1 LESKAL
7 IRAVFYFNSV
17 NSHFNA
23 DQDKEIVIMGKKTE
37 SPKPATKTISTD
49 SDQTETVKKFSEITL
64 NERLNLLFS
73 DLIDVMDIAM
83 WELDLN
89 YRVVASNKR
98 AKEIYGDDV
107 IGNFCYYAAAKQDKI
122 CRKCPAKMVYNGYES
137 GRSEHQRTDT
147 SGKKIYVDHIATP
160 IKNNDGQ
167 LTGCLV
173 VIIDITDRKL
183 METELKKHRKALEK
197 TISERTRDL
206 KYSEEKYRRL
216 YNESKKAEAVY
227 CSLINSSADAIVL
240 YDLEGRTQYVSS
252 AFTKLFGWSLDEL
265 KGKRIDYVPEAE
277 LEKTTA
283 HINNVIQRGIS
294 CQGFESKRYKKDGR
308 LVDVS
313 ISASAYNDHEGK
325 VSGLLAI
332 LRDISE
338 KKRLEAQVCHSQ
350 KMEAIGT
357 LASGIAH
364 DFNNILSIILGNS
377 ELALYG
383 LPKSTPLYSFLE
395 EIRIA
400 SLRAKDVVKQLLS
413 FSRKSEENR
422 HPINIVPVIDESLKL
437 LRSSVSAHIEFRQN
451 ISRNS
456 YTILA
461 EPTQIHQVMIN
472 LCTNAVH
479 AMEKT
484 GGYLDITLENIEIYS
499 EKRELYPELKAG
511 KYLKLSVS
519 DNGHGIAPGH
529 LDRIFEPYFT
539 TKDIGKGSGMGLA
552 IVHGIIKNHEGVIK
566 VRSTLD
572 QGTTF
577 DIFFP
582 AIGAREKV
590 QSDIKQNYPTGNES
604 ILIVDDD
611 ELILK
616 MGKKILTYLGYRVET
631 FTSPLYALEQF
642 ITAPERFDLVIA
654 DMAMPKMTGD
664 KFIRELLKIKPD
676 LPAIICTGY
685 SELLDENKA
694 MEMGIKSF
702 LMKPIDMH
710 EMAVAVKEALNYKKN
725 YTEFLIP
732 V

>member
-1 LESKAL
+1 VIPLFPNNQHEESL
-7 IRAVFYFNSV
+7 IMGIKPPS
-17 NSHFNA
+17 
-23 DQDKEIVIMGKKTE
+23 GKKT
-37 SPKPATKTISTD
+37 TKRFFTNSGR
-49 SDQTETVKKFSEITL
+49 TENKENFPEITRH
-64 NERLNLLFS
+64 ERLNLLFP

-89 YRVVASNKR
+89 YRVVASNKK
-98 AKEIYGDDV
+98 AKKIYGDHV
-107 IGNFCYYAAAKQDKI
+107 IGKFCYYAAADRDKI
-122 CRKCPAKMVYNGYES
+122 CPKCPAKMVYNGCES

-147 SGKKIYVDHIATP
+147 TGKKIYIDHIATP
-160 IKNNDGQ
+160 IKNKDGQ
-167 LTGCLV
+167 LIGCLV
-173 VIIDITDRKL
+173 IIIDITNRKL
-183 METELKKHRKALEK
+183 MEKELKRHRNTLEK
-197 TISERTRDL
+197 MISERTRAL
-206 KYSEEKYRRL
+206 KQSEEKYRRL

-227 CSLINSSADAIVL
+227 CSLLNSSADAIII

-252 AFTKLFGWSLDEL
+252 GFTRLFGWSLDEL

-277 LEKTTA
+277 LEKSIT
-283 HINNVIQRGIS
+283 HINNAIQRGIS
-294 CQGFESKRYKKDGR
+294 CPGFESKRYKKDGR

-313 ISASAYNDHEGK
+313 ISASGYTDHEGK
-325 VSGLLAI
+325 LSGLLVI

-338 KKRLEAQVCHSQ
+338 QKRLEAQLRHSQ

-357 LASGIAH
+357 LSSGIAH

-383 LPKSTPLYSFLE
+383 LPKSKSLYSFLE

-422 HPINIVPVIDESLKL
+422 FPINIVPIVIESLKL
-437 LRSSVSAHIEFRQN
+437 LRSSVSANIEFRQN
-451 ISRNS
+451 ISRNLP
-456 YTILA
+456 TILA
-461 EPTQIHQVMIN
+461 EPIQIHQIMIN

-484 GGYLDITLENIEIYS
+484 GGYLDVTLENKEIFL
-499 EKRELYPELKAG
+499 ENRELYPDLKEG
-511 KYLKLSVS
+511 KYLKLSIS

-529 LDRIFEPYFT
+529 LERIFEPYFT

-552 IVHGIIKNHEGVIK
+552 VVHGILKNHDGVIK
-566 VRSTLD
+566 VNSILD
-572 QGTTF
+572 QGTTV

-582 AIGAREKV
+582 AIEAQEQPK
-590 QSDIKQNYPTGNES
+590 SNLNQNYPTGNES

-616 MGKKILTYLGYRVET
+616 IEKKILTCLGYRVET
-631 FTSPLYALEQF
+631 FTSPVNALEKF
-642 ITAPERFDLVIA
+642 LIAPESFDLAIA

-676 LPAIICTGY
+676 LPAILCTGY
-685 SELLDENKA
+685 SEWMDENKA
-694 MEMGIKSF
+694 LEMGIKWF
-702 LMKPIDMH
+702 LIKPIDMQK
-710 EMAVAVKEALNYKKN
+710 MAAAVKEALNYNKC

-732 V
+732 F

>member
-1 LESKAL
+1 
-7 IRAVFYFNSV
+7 
-17 NSHFNA
+17 
-23 DQDKEIVIMGKKTE
+23 MGIKTE
-37 SPKPATKTISTD
+37 SEKPARKMIST
-49 SDQTETVKKFSEITL
+49 SSGQAQPTENFYKITQQ
-64 NERLNLLFS
+64 ERLNRFFPG
-73 DLIDVMDIAM
+73 LIDVMDIAM

-89 YRVVASNKR
+89 YRVVAFNKK
-98 AKEIYGDDV
+98 AKEIYGEDAV
-107 IGNFCYYAAAKQDKI
+107 GNFCYYAAAKRDKI
-122 CRKCPAKMVYNGYES
+122 CRKCPAKMVYDGCES
-137 GRSEHQRTDT
+137 GRSEHQRTDA
-147 SGKKIYVDHIATP
+147 SGKKIYIDHIATP
-160 IKNNDGQ
+160 IKNNNGQ

-183 METELKKHRKALEK
+183 MEKELKKHRSTLEK
-197 TISERTRDL
+197 MVSERTREL

-227 CSLINSSADAIVL
+227 FSLINSSADAIVI
-240 YDLEGRTQYVSS
+240 YDLDGRTQYVSS

-277 LEKTTA
+277 LEKSIT

-294 CQGFESKRYKKDGR
+294 CQPFESKRYKKDGR

-313 ISASAYNDHEGK
+313 ICASAYTDHEGK
-325 VSGLLAI
+325 LSGLLVI
-332 LRDISE
+332 LRDISAQ
-338 KKRLEAQVCHSQ
+338 KLLEAQVRHSQ

-383 LPKSTPLYSFLE
+383 LPKSTPLNSFLE

-413 FSRKSEENR
+413 FSRKSGEHR
-422 HPINIVPVIDESLKL
+422 YPVNIVPVVDESLKL
-437 LRSSVSAHIEFRQN
+437 LRSSVSANIEFKQN
-451 ISRNS
+451 ISRNP

-461 EPTQIHQVMIN
+461 EPTQIHQIMIN

-484 GGYLDITLENIEIYS
+484 GGYLDITLENKKISS
-499 EKRELYPELKAG
+499 ENKELYPDLKAG
-511 KYLKLSVS
+511 RYLKLSIS

-529 LDRIFEPYFT
+529 LERIFEPYFT

-552 IVHGIIKNHEGVIK
+552 VVHGIVKNHEGVIK
-566 VRSTLD
+566 VDSILD
-572 QGTTF
+572 LGTTF
-577 DIFFP
+577 DIYFP
-582 AIGAREKV
+582 AIEAREKF
-590 QSDIKQNYPTGNES
+590 QSDIKQKCPTGNEF

-611 ELILK
+611 EIILK
-616 MGKKILTYLGYRVET
+616 MVKKILKSLGYRVET

-642 ITAPERFDLVIA
+642 LIAPNRFDLVIA

-664 KFIRELLKIKPD
+664 KFIQELKKIKPD
-676 LPAIICTGY
+676 LPTILCTGY
-685 SELLDENKA
+685 SEWMDENKA
-694 MEMGIKSF
+694 LEMGIKGF

-710 EMAVAVKEALNYKKN
+710 QMAVSIREAINRNKN

>member
-1 LESKAL
+1 
-7 IRAVFYFNSV
+7 
-17 NSHFNA
+17 
-23 DQDKEIVIMGKKTE
+23 MGKKTE
-37 SPKPATKTISTD
+37 SPKSPTKTILTS
-49 SDQTETVKKFSEITL
+49 SDQIKPTENFHKIAQH
-64 NERLNLLFS
+64 ERLNLLFPG
-73 DLIDVMDIAM
+73 LIDDMDIAI

-89 YRVVASNKR
+89 YRVVASNKK
-98 AKEIYGDDV
+98 AKKIYGNDIV
-107 IGNFCYYAAAKQDKI
+107 GKFCYYAAAKRDKV
-122 CRKCPAKMVYNGYES
+122 CRKCPAKMVYNGCDS
-137 GRSEHQRTDT
+137 GRSEHQRTDA
-147 SGKKIYVDHIATP
+147 SGKKFHIDHIATP

-167 LTGCLV
+167 LIGCLV
-173 VIIDITDRKL
+173 VILDITDRKL
-183 METELKKHRKALEK
+183 METELKRHRNALEK
-197 TISERTRDL
+197 MISERTKDL
-206 KYSEEKYRRL
+206 KESEEKYRRL

-227 CSLINSSADAIVL
+227 CSLINSSADAIVI
-240 YDLEGRTQYVSS
+240 YDLEGRTKYVSS

-265 KGKRIDYVPEAE
+265 KGKRIDYVPEVE
-277 LEKTTA
+277 LEKTII

-308 LVDVS
+308 LLDVS
-313 ISASAYNDHEGK
+313 ISASGYTDHEGK
-325 VSGLLAI
+325 LSGLLVI
-332 LRDISE
+332 LRDISLQ
-338 KKRLEAQVCHSQ
+338 KRLEAQVCHSQ

-383 LPKSTPLYSFLE
+383 LPKSIPIYAFLE

-413 FSRKSEENR
+413 FSRKSRENR
-422 HPINIVPVIDESLKL
+422 HPINIVPVVAESLKL
-437 LRSSVSAHIEFRQN
+437 LRSSVPANIEFRQN
-451 ISRNS
+451 ILRNS

-461 EPTQIHQVMIN
+461 EPTQIHQIMIN

-484 GGYLDITLENIEIYS
+484 GGYLDITLENMEIYS
-499 EKRELYPELKAG
+499 ENTELYPDLKTG
-511 KYLKLSVS
+511 KYLKLSIRDS
-519 DNGHGIAPGH
+519 GHGIAPGH
-529 LDRIFEPYFT
+529 LERIFEPYFT

-552 IVHGIIKNHEGVIK
+552 VVHGIVKNHEGVIK
-566 VRSTLD
+566 VSSILD

-577 DIFFP
+577 DIYFP
-582 AIGAREKV
+582 AIEAREKV
-590 QSDIKQNYPTGNES
+590 QSDVKQNCPTGNES

-616 MGKKILTYLGYRVET
+616 MGKKILTCLGYRVET
-631 FTSPLYALEQF
+631 FTSPLNALEQF
-642 ITAPERFDLVIA
+642 MTAPERFDLVIA

-685 SELLDENKA
+685 SDWLDENKA
-694 MEMGIKSF
+694 LEIGIKSF

-710 EMAVAVKEALNYKKN
+710 KMAVAVKEALNYNKN

>member
-1 LESKAL
+1 MC
-7 IRAVFYFNSV
+7 I
-17 NSHFNA
+17 
-23 DQDKEIVIMGKKTE
+23 KTE
-37 SPKPATKTISTD
+37 SEKLR
-49 SDQTETVKKFSEITL
+49 TETILTNSGKTEATEYFSEIKR
-64 NERLNLLFS
+64 NERLSLLFS

-89 YRVVASNKR
+89 YRVVTSNKK
-98 AKEIYGDDV
+98 ATEIYGDDV
-107 IGNFCYYAAAKQDKI
+107 IGNFCYYAAAKRDKI
-122 CRKCPAKMVYNGYES
+122 CRNCPAKMVYDGCES
-137 GRSEHQRTDT
+137 GRSEHQRRDV
-147 SGKKIYVDHIATP
+147 SGKKIYIDHIATP
-160 IKNNDGQ
+160 IKNKEGQ
-167 LTGCLV
+167 LIGCLV

-183 METELKKHRKALEK
+183 MEKELKRHRNTLEK
-197 TISERTRDL
+197 KVSERTKAL
-206 KYSEEKYRRL
+206 QYNEEKYCQL
-216 YNESKKAEAVY
+216 YNETKKAEAVY

-277 LEKTTA
+277 LEKSIDY
-283 HINNVIQRGIS
+283 INNAIHRGIS
-294 CQGFESKRYKKDGR
+294 CHGFESKRYKKDGR

-313 ISASAYNDHEGK
+313 VSASGYTDHEGK
-325 VSGLLAI
+325 LSGLLVI

-338 KKRLEAQVCHSQ
+338 QKRLEAQIRHAQ

-383 LPKSTPLYSFLE
+383 LPKSKPLYSFLE

-400 SLRAKDVVKQLLS
+400 SHRAKDVVKQLLS
-413 FSRKSEENR
+413 FSRKTEEKR
-422 HPINIVPVIDESLKL
+422 YPINIVPIVTESLKL
-437 LRSSVSAHIEFRQN
+437 LRSSVPANIEFRQN

-461 EPTQIHQVMIN
+461 EPTQIHQIMIN

-479 AMEKT
+479 AMEKN
-484 GGYLDITLENIEIYS
+484 GGYLDITLEKKEIFS
-499 EKRELYPELKAG
+499 ENRELHPDLKEG
-511 KYLKLSVS
+511 KYLKLSIS

-529 LDRIFEPYFT
+529 LERIFEPYFT

-552 IVHGIIKNHEGVIK
+552 IVHGIVKNHEGIIK
-566 VRSTLD
+566 VSSILD

-582 AIGAREKV
+582 AIEAQEKLK
-590 QSDIKQNYPTGNES
+590 SNIKQNYPIGNES

-611 ELILK
+611 ELIIK
-616 MGKKILTYLGYRVET
+616 MERKILTCLGYRVES
-631 FTSPLYALEQF
+631 FTNPINALEQF
-642 ITAPERFDLVIA
+642 LIAPERFDLVIA

-664 KFIRELLKIKPD
+664 KFIQELLKIKPD
-676 LPAIICTGY
+676 LPTILCTGY
-685 SELLDENKA
+685 SEWMDENKA
-694 MEMGIKSF
+694 LEMGIKWF
-702 LMKPIDMH
+702 LIKPIDM
-710 EMAVAVKEALNYKKN
+710 EKMAVAVKEALNCNKI
-725 YTEFLIP
+725 YTEYLIP
-732 V
+732 I